1 MEKNPLFDDI
11 ELNNIDKKILL
22 IPEDVKKK
30 IYNDHFKLI
39 IQSRELCDLLLIE
52 LKSKKSNNLDISD
65 LFPLL
70 SNVLLNEYAIE
81 YLYNNYY
88 YYDEST
94 KEKNNFF
101 KKLYDKIIKN
111 NGKNFILIDDPIKD
125 FALSWLMYMYH

>member
-11 ELNNIDKKILL
+11 KLNNIDKNLSL
-22 IPEDVKKK
+22 IPEDIKKK

-52 LKSKKSNNLDISD
+52 LNSDKCINLDISD

-70 SNVLLNEYAIE
+70 SNVLINEYAIE

-88 YYDEST
+88 HYDEST
-94 KEKNNFF
+94 KKKNNYF

-111 NGKNFILIDDPIKD
+111 NNRNFILIDNPIED